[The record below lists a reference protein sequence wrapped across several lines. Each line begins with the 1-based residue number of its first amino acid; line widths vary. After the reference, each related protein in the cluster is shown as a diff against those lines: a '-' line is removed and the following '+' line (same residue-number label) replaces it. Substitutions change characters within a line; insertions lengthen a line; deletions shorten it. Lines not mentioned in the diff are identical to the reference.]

1 MGDDNGAVD
10 LSLLDEIFEQ
20 YQGQKGA
27 LIPILQ
33 KSQDK
38 FGYLPPEVL
47 QLIAKKQGVS
57 VSKVFGVAT
66 FYSQFYLEERGR
78 HILRLCDG
86 TACHVRGTPMLATA
100 IEEHYGIDPGETT
113 ADGELTVE
121 LVYCLGSCALAPVA
135 VLDGNVMGRLRQN
148 MLLNTIKKRTN
159 AVKTISS

>member
-1 MGDDNGAVD
+1 MTDGNGAVD
-10 LSLLDEIFEQ
+10 LSLLDEVFEQ
-20 YQGQKGA
+20 YQRQKGA

-38 FGYLPPEVL
+38 YGYLPPEVL
-47 QLIAKKQGVS
+47 QLIARKLGIS

-66 FYSQFYLEERGR
+66 FYAQFYLEKRGR

-113 ADGELTVE
+113 DDGELTVE
-121 LVYCLGSCALAPVA
+121 IVYCIGSCALAPVA
-135 VLDGNVMGRLRQN
+135 IMDDDVMGRMKQDKLLR
-148 MLLNTIKKRTN
+148 TIKK
-159 AVKTISS
+159 TIKAA